1 MGAPAGLDEIARMSN
16 LGLHLLLRWIGAW
29 VDFLVMGLLLIGPDY
44 FLGNKVYRE
53 TLAIWLG
60 IIVLYF
66 LIGEGIWGRTL
77 GKLLTGM
84 VVVDKSGRPP
94 GLWKSGLRTILRL
107 IEVNP
112 LLVGGTPAAIVVALS
127 RRRRRIGDMLAQT
140 YVVRVKDLTTPRP
153 ALADTALLIK
163 IGPTTLR
170 LTPGMS
176 IEPALL
182 GAAGIGQSS
191 IAKIAASPDAPGGLA
206 LLNVSNRVY
215 RARLP
220 GGRTIDV
227 PGGQSLPLAPGV
239 VIDFGGVDGVVL
251 EELT

>member
-1 MGAPAGLDEIARMSN
+1 
-16 LGLHLLLRWIGAW
+16 
-29 VDFLVMGLLLIGPDY
+29 VDFLVIGLLLMGPDY
-44 FLGNKVYRE
+44 LLGNKAYRE

-66 LIGEGIWGRTL
+66 LIGEGLWGRTL

-84 VVVDKSGRPP
+84 VVLDKSGHAP
-94 GLWKSGLRTILRL
+94 GIWKSGLRTILRL

-112 LLVGGTPAAIVVALS
+112 LLAGGTLAAIVVALS
-127 RRRRRIGDMLAQT
+127 QRRQRIGDMLAQT

-153 ALADTALLIK
+153 ALAATVLVIK
-163 IGPTTLR
+163 IGPATLR

-182 GAAGIGQSS
+182 GAAGTGQGL
-191 IAKIAASPDAPGGLA
+191 IAKIAASPDAPGLA
-206 LLNVSNRVY
+206 LLNMSNRVY

-227 PGGQSLPLAPGV
+227 PGGQSLPLSPGV

-251 EELT
+251 QELT